1 MLRVLNTILQNEQNR
16 ILLFL
21 TEYDFCLF
29 LIRKIEIK
37 LNLKCDK
44 QLMKEKGEK

>member
-1 MLRVLNTILQNEQNR
+1 MNKTEFFYFSPKYGNFGIQNK
-16 ILLFL
+16 
-21 TEYDFCLF
+21 DFCLF